1 MYGSLFHK
9 ETDSYKTHKEKEM
22 HFQAFLS
29 LSYHYF
35 VTQTVMNGE
44 KSEYATDTSNML
56 ALPTGKK

>member
-9 ETDSYKTHKEKEM
+9 ETDSYNTHKEKEM

-35 VTQTVMNGE
+35 VTQTVMNGGNP
-44 KSEYATDTSNML
+44 NMQQTL
-56 ALPTGKK
+56 QTC